1 MTARPTVAISSI
13 AALAVAA
20 GLVGVAW
27 LGAASANP
35 KTFVEAKKANL
46 PLKDCQYCHTTKAPK
61 KETFKPDE
69 LNDRG
74 KYLFAEMTKQSLKE
88 PKVEWLKDYPGGP
101 EQK

>member
-1 MTARPTVAISSI
+1 MTTDSRS
-13 AALAVAA
+13 ALSGIA
-20 GLVGVAW
+20 GLAAAVSFITVAW

-35 KTFVEAKKANL
+35 KAFVDVKKQGL
-46 PLKDCQYCHTTKAPK
+46 PAKDCQYCHTTKAPK

-74 KYLFAEMTKQSLKE
+74 KFLFAEMSKQKLKE

>member
-1 MTARPTVAISSI
+1 MQ
-13 AALAVAA
+13 
-20 GLVGVAW
+20 GLPA
-27 LGAASANP
+27 
-35 KTFVEAKKANL
+35 
-46 PLKDCQYCHTTKAPK
+46 KDCQYCHTTKVPK

-74 KYLFAEMTKQSLKE
+74 KFLFAEMTKQNLKE